1 MSTRE
6 GLIDEIYILRNRVK
20 ALLVENQQLNR
31 DYAMALDRIAALEEK
46 LETATEQR
54 EDPHV

>member
-1 MSTRE
+1 VSLNT
-6 GLIDEIYILRNRVK
+6 GLVDEVYILRNRV
-20 ALLVENQQLNR
+20 AGLTRELEQLNR

-46 LETATEQR
+46 LEAATEQR

>member
-1 MSTRE
+1 MST
-6 GLIDEIYILRNRVK
+6 GLVDEVYILRNRV
-20 ALLVENQQLNR
+20 AGLTRELEQLNR

-46 LETATEQR
+46 LEQATEQR